1 MVQSLESIIR
11 KKRTE
16 LGLSQAYLA
25 KKLGISRPT
34 YILVEKG
41 SRELTLKELKR
52 LESIL
57 NLPKI
62 TVMITKAKKPL
73 IKNDT
78 IRISIPQEKVDKFK
92 EVLLYVLEKVGAKRN
107 VGKTVIYKLL
117 YFIDFDF
124 YEKFEEQ
131 LIGAAYVKNHHGPTP
146 AMFDQVI
153 QDMEKKKEIVQ
164 VKSKYFQY
172 DQKKY
177 LPNRSPNIN
186 LLTAREIEHIDE
198 VLNRLSDKNANDLS
212 VYSHKDV
219 PFITAK
225 QGQQIEYEAVFYRTD
240 ETSVR
245 SYDDKSNL

>member
-153 QDMEKKKEIVQ
+153 QDMEKKKEI
-164 VKSKYFQY
+164 
-172 DQKKY
+172 
-177 LPNRSPNIN
+177 
-186 LLTAREIEHIDE
+186 
-198 VLNRLSDKNANDLS
+198 
-212 VYSHKDV
+212 
-219 PFITAK
+219 K
-225 QGQQIEYEAVFYRTD
+225 Q
-240 ETSVR
+240 
-245 SYDDKSNL
+245 